1 MGLPYDAYAD
11 KLPSIGKGR
20 HGFDGQK
27 CPHTASS
34 PLGIRQYSLRVFPC
48 LGTFLLRQ
56 NCKAPASDEFTSD
69 FWLLRRRR
77 ADARQGEKGKK
88 RRKDTLAGVSAL
100 VNRWYRAGIAAQ
112 LKMSLICFSQRKENS
127 AASGRDARPLRC
139 PLFTYVVM
147 SAVLLLG
154 RMSAGHFLQ
163 RQRKVTI
170 CALVQS
176 ALGLNVVLVV
186 PLVMSSLAA
195 HRTASA

>member
-1 MGLPYDAYAD
+1 MQM
-11 KLPSIGKGR
+11 IGR
-20 HGFDGQK
+20 MILVILFIML
-27 CPHTASS
+27 S
-34 PLGIRQYSLRVFPC
+34 PC
-48 LGTFLLRQ
+48 
-56 NCKAPASDEFTSD
+56 
-69 FWLLRRRR
+69 
-77 ADARQGEKGKK
+77 
-88 RRKDTLAGVSAL
+88 
-100 VNRWYRAGIAAQ
+100 RAGIAAQ

-186 PLVMSSLAA
+186 PLVMFSLTA
-195 HRTASA
+195 HSTASA